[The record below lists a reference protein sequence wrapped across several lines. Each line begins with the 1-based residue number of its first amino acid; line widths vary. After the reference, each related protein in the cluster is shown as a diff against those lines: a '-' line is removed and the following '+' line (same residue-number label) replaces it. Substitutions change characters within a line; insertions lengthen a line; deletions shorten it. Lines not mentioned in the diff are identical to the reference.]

1 MVIDY
6 DFRMSVSPHVC
17 VAQHVFLFL
26 FCGMFRHGFIGILEV
41 EGHKN
46 ILGIQLSYE
55 MILSPLTFEVQ
66 VRRLQTGGNVR
77 NLNRR

>member
-1 MVIDY
+1 
-6 DFRMSVSPHVC
+6 
-17 VAQHVFLFL
+17 
-26 FCGMFRHGFIGILEV
+26 MFRHGFIGILEV

-66 VRRLQTGGNVR
+66 VRQLQTGGNVR